1 MSKKGL
7 SMRYQTRGLKLERL
21 KADYKQAAGLLRH
34 DLVWSEDFDSIRL
47 DLAEL
52 IDVQTDLGVYPA
64 ALTEIVQTLISVEND
79 LTI

>member
-1 MSKKGL
+1 
-7 SMRYQTRGLKLERL
+7 MRYRTRGLKVERL

-34 DLVWSEDFDSIRL
+34 DLVWSDDFDSIRMY
-47 DLAEL
+47 LAEL
-52 IDVQTDLGVYPA
+52 IDLQADMGIYPA